1 MSTTVGICGNG
12 AWGNALAQ
20 SLGRN
25 DLSVTLWGRAGEVSL
40 AAACSCDI
48 VILAVPTHAMAE
60 LATNISPYVEPDT
73 SVISAAK
80 GFDKATGA
88 TMSELLR
95 RTLGEETRIG
105 AVSGP
110 NLASE
115 IAAGKPAATV
125 VASQSAEVAEMV
137 RDTCTGNQ
145 VRWYSSTD
153 LVGVE
158 YAGALKN
165 VIAIAA
171 GICDGIEVGDNGKS
185 AIITRG
191 LAEITRLGVR
201 AGADALTFAGLA
213 GVGDCIATCMSPV
226 SRNRSFG
233 EAVASGAEPDAEV
246 RRLGTVEGIDATE
259 VALSLAD
266 RYGVEVP
273 IARAVYEV
281 IFQRRSVGEAM
292 AGLMARDPADE
303 LPTSRRDVKA

>member
-1 MSTTVGICGNG
+1 MSATVGICGNG
-12 AWGNALAQ
+12 AWGSALAQ

-25 DLSVTLWGRAGEVSL
+25 GLDVTLWGRSTGGSL
-40 AAACSCDI
+40 AAVCASDI
-48 VILAVPTHAMAE
+48 LILGVPTHAMAE
-60 LATNISPYVEPDT
+60 MAVSIRNNLEPQT
-73 SVISAAK
+73 IVISAAK
-80 GFDKATGA
+80 GFDKTTGS
-88 TMSELLR
+88 TMTELLR
-95 RTLGEETRIG
+95 NTLGDRQKVG

-115 IAAGKPAATV
+115 IVAGKPAATV
-125 VASQSAEVAEMV
+125 VASQNAEVAELV

-213 GVGDCIATCMSPV
+213 GVGDCIATCMSPI

-233 EAVASGAEPDAEV
+233 EAIARGENPNDAA

-259 VALSLAD
+259 VAVSLAE

-273 IARAVYEV
+273 IAQAVHEV
-281 IFQRRSVGEAM
+281 IQGRSVSEAM
-292 AGLMARDPADE
+292 AGLMSRDPADE
-303 LPTSRRDVKA
+303 LPASRRSL

>member
-1 MSTTVGICGNG
+1 MSATVGICGNG
-12 AWGNALAQ
+12 AWGRALAQ
-20 SLGRN
+20 VLEHNGLN
-25 DLSVTLWGRAGEVSL
+25 VTLWGRNAGVSL
-40 AAACSCDI
+40 ATVCASDFL
-48 VILAVPTHAMAE
+48 ILAVPTHAMADLSGE
-60 LATNISPYVEPDT
+60 ISAHIQAETV
-73 SVISAAK
+73 VISAAK

-88 TMSELLR
+88 TMTQLLR
-95 RTLGEETRIG
+95 NTLGERQQLA

-115 IAAGKPAATV
+115 IVAGKPAATV
-125 VASQSAEVAEMV
+125 VASQSAEVAEKV

-171 GICDGIEVGDNGKS
+171 GICDGIGVGDNGKS

-213 GVGDCIATCMSPV
+213 GVGDCIATCMSPI
-226 SRNRSFG
+226 SRNRGFG
-233 EAVASGAEPDAEV
+233 EAVAAGEEPGAAA
-246 RRLGTVEGIDATE
+246 RRLGTVEGIDATQ
-259 VALSLAD
+259 VALSLAE

-273 IARAVYEV
+273 IARAVHEV
-281 IFQRRSVGEAM
+281 IFERRSVPDAM

-303 LPTSRRDVKA
+303 LPTSRRDANV